1 MNLLE
6 ASPRTEGH
14 GKACL
19 PETPPRNGFV
29 DRTQYTVPGTAPQ
42 GGEDD
47 ARIHN
52 RSERAIGVPTPAAL
66 AYGWLSEQYSRLTG
80 RPALATVAG
89 VRTLLE
95 MHATSS
101 AKAVRELGVTFRPLE
116 ETLRDEVAWFRAH
129 TPERVT
135 APGAPQRAA

>member
-1 MNLLE
+1 
-6 ASPRTEGH
+6 
-14 GKACL
+14 
-19 PETPPRNGFV
+19 
-29 DRTQYTVPGTAPQ
+29 
-42 GGEDD
+42 
-47 ARIHN
+47 
-52 RSERAIGVPTPAAL
+52 
-66 AYGWLSEQYSRLTG
+66 
-80 RPALATVAG
+80 
-89 VRTLLE
+89 